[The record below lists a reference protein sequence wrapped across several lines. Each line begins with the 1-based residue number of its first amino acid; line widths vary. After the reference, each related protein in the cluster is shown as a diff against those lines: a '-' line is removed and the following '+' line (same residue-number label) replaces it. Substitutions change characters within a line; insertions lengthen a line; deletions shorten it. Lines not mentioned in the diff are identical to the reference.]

1 MKKLIIIFVI
11 GFAVTQSAQGAL
23 LLTVSAAMAFAIM
36 WVLQK
41 LGVLSAP
48 RRMSNAAGNAIR
60 REYNKSVLR
69 DIIRRALR

>member
-48 RRMSNAAGNAIR
+48 RRMSNAAGNAVR